1 MNNIKIFKELL
12 IEYIKENEDNERNK
26 KKIDAVKNIL
36 DAFDS
41 ISELSEEENNEVM
54 NIVLKSMLIA
64 NGKDLK

>member
-41 ISELSEEENNEVM
+41 ISELSKEENNEVM

-64 NGKDLK
+64 NGKDVK